1 MYAILNA
8 DKIKKHQA
16 DVVTARNGEDALEN
30 GAIVALGELEDTGL
44 GRDTYKIGKLAAT
57 TTKWGMVDC
66 VALMYDETK
75 DERDF
80 ELVAD
85 AITRVYRAKK
95 GQGITIAKKHVS
107 GEVNVGDK
115 LGIKA
120 TSYQLQKASGTGAA
134 VARVLEV
141 YNFEGQDSYYIEF
154 I

>member
-1 MYAILNA
+1 MKAIINL
-8 DKIKKHQA
+8 DKVKYP
-16 DVVTARNGEDALEN
+16 DVVTAKNGSDVLEN
-30 GAIVALGELEDTGL
+30 GAFVALGGLVEDRL
-44 GRDTYKIGKLAAT
+44 GMDCYKIEKLAEGCELGFVA
-57 TTKWGMVDC
+57 D

-80 ELVAD
+80 ELAAN

-95 GQGITIAKKHVS
+95 GQGITIAKKHVN
-107 GEVNVGDK
+107 GTVVAGDK
-115 LGIKA
+115 LEIKA
-120 TSYQLQKASGTGAA
+120 TSYQLQKHSSGAA

>member
-1 MYAILNA
+1 MKAIINL
-8 DKIKKHQA
+8 DKVKYP
-16 DVVTARNGEDALEN
+16 DVVTAKNGADVLEN
-30 GAIVALGELEDTGL
+30 GAFVALGGLVTDRL
-44 GRDTYKIGKLAAT
+44 GRDCYKIEKLAEGCELGFVA
-57 TTKWGMVDC
+57 D

-107 GEVNVGDK
+107 GEVAVGDK

-120 TSYQLQKASGTGAA
+120 SSYQLQKTTGAA

-141 YNFEGQDSYYIEF
+141 YNWEGQDSYYIEF

>member
-1 MYAILNA
+1 MKAIINL
-8 DKIKKHQA
+8 DKVKYP
-16 DVVTARNGEDALEN
+16 DVVTAKNGADVLEN
-30 GAIVALGELEDTGL
+30 GAFVALGGLVADRL
-44 GRDTYKIGKLAAT
+44 GRDCYKIEKLTEGCELGFVA
-57 TTKWGMVDC
+57 D

-80 ELVAD
+80 ELVAE

-95 GQGITIAKKHVS
+95 GQGITIAKKHVN
-107 GEVNVGDK
+107 GTVNVGDK
-115 LGIKA
+115 LEIKA
-120 TSYQLQKASGTGAA
+120 TSYQLQKHSSGTA

>member
-8 DKIKKHQA
+8 DKIKPHQA

-30 GAIVALGELEDTGL
+30 GAIVALGELEDAGL
-44 GRDTYKIGKLAAT
+44 GRDTYKIGKLTAT

-80 ELVAD
+80 ELLAG
-85 AITRVYRAKK
+85 ATTRVYRPKK
-95 GQGITIAKKHVS
+95 GDGITIAKKHVNGS
-107 GEVNVGDK
+107 VSVGTKLEVK
-115 LGIKA
+115 PS
-120 TSYQLQKASGTGAA
+120 SYQLQAKSSGVA
-134 VARVLEV
+134 VAEVLEV
-141 YNFEGQDSYYIEF
+141 YNFEGQESLYIEF

>member
-1 MYAILNA
+1 MKAIINL
-8 DKIKKHQA
+8 DKVKYP
-16 DVVTARNGEDALEN
+16 DVVTAKNGADVLEN
-30 GAIVALGELEDTGL
+30 GAFVALGGLVTDRL
-44 GRDTYKIGKLAAT
+44 GRDCYKIEKLAEGCELGFIA
-57 TTKWGMVDC
+57 D

-95 GQGITIAKKHVS
+95 GQGITIAKKHVN
-107 GEVNVGDK
+107 GEVAVGDK

-120 TSYQLQKASGTGAA
+120 SSYQLQKTTGAA

>member
-1 MYAILNA
+1 MKAIINL
-8 DKIKKHQA
+8 DKVKYP
-16 DVVTARNGEDALEN
+16 DVVTAKNGADVLEN
-30 GAIVALGELEDTGL
+30 GAFVALGGLVEDRL
-44 GRDTYKIGKLAAT
+44 GMDCYKIEKLAEGCELGFVA
-57 TTKWGMVDC
+57 D

-80 ELVAD
+80 ELAAN

-95 GQGITIAKKHVS
+95 GQGITIAKKHVN
-107 GEVNVGDK
+107 GTVVAGDK
-115 LGIKA
+115 LEIKA
-120 TSYQLQKASGTGAA
+120 TSYQLQKHSSGAA

>member
-1 MYAILNA
+1 MKAIINL
-8 DKIKKHQA
+8 DKVKYP
-16 DVVTARNGEDALEN
+16 DVVTAKNGADVLEN
-30 GAIVALGELEDTGL
+30 GAFVALGGLVEDRL
-44 GRDTYKIGKLAAT
+44 GRDCYKIEKLAEGCELGFVA
-57 TTKWGMVDC
+57 D

-80 ELVAD
+80 ELKAE

-120 TSYQLQKASGTGAA
+120 TSYQLQKTTGAA

>member
-1 MYAILNA
+1 MKAIINL
-8 DKIKKHQA
+8 DKVKYP
-16 DVVTARNGEDALEN
+16 DVVTAKNGADVLEN
-30 GAIVALGELEDTGL
+30 GAFVALGGLVEDRL
-44 GRDTYKIGKLAAT
+44 GMDCYKIEKLAEGCELGFVA
-57 TTKWGMVDC
+57 D

-80 ELVAD
+80 ELAAD

-95 GQGITIAKKHVS
+95 GQGITIAKKHVN
-107 GEVNVGDK
+107 GAVVVGDK

-120 TSYQLQKASGTGAA
+120 SSYQLQKATGAA

-141 YNFEGQDSYYIEF
+141 YNWEGQDSYYIEF